1 MAIISTL
8 RDKGGKF
15 LLIVV
20 GTTIALFV
28 IQDILAPNSSI
39 IGQNRNI
46 VGSINGEEIDL
57 VRFNAVYEELTYNF
71 SLNNGRSPT
80 QQEVSELR
88 DQAWERLI
96 NDISYVEEFNK
107 IGLTVTDKES
117 VDMVQGNNI
126 HPMIIQAFSD
136 PSTGSFNKD
145 NVIGYLQNL
154 SNQPAN
160 QQQAWFSFESNL
172 KPMRLRTKYDNL
184 IAQSTYYNSLDAE
197 AEYFNTSSQ
206 IDLAYFYIPF
216 FAVSDTLF
224 DVSTNEMRS
233 YLNKNKSDYNQEE
246 TRSIDYAFFSVQPS
260 AEDSTFFE
268 NEINDIRSNLM
279 SSNIIDDS
287 TYAVIN
293 SDSFNPYIKFNPD
306 ELPTDL
312 VGKDVGF
319 ITEPT
324 YENGSISIKKLSKI
338 DQDAQEKARA
348 KHILLRFD
356 DSNKSTVRTEA
367 NRILNLLRS
376 GSDFEETAR
385 TYSQDGSASNGGD
398 LGWFTDGMMVKP
410 FQDAVFSRRRSG
422 LIPRIIET
430 DFGFHIINV
439 TYPKTRTS
447 YFVANISKDILPSD
461 NTRNNIYRSAE
472 LFKLDIKS
480 SEDVFSDYLK
490 ENNIIGGNIS
500 DIDKNS
506 TEVGTIPNARNVI
519 LWSYSDDRYV
529 GEVSDVLE
537 TDEGYIVAQ
546 INEMKDE
553 GTKKLDEVENSIKR
567 RIIDEK
573 KYEYLKEILVDYSS
587 LQDLKDN
594 SGLGDIYRS
603 SGISMTE
610 NSLSNVG
617 FSPES
622 IGTAFSMQEGELT
635 RPFKIDGG
643 VIVLGLE
650 SKVLA
655 DTLSNYDDY
664 RNTLIQTNRF
674 NVPLKIDDAIKHFS
688 DIEDDRYKFF

>member
-1 MAIISTL
+1 MYK
-8 RDKGGKF
+8 RQ
-15 LLIVV
+15 VV

-216 FAVSDTLF
+216 LAVSDTLF

-233 YLNKNKSDYNQEE
+233 YLNKNKSDYNQDE

-312 VGKDVGF
+312 VGEDVGF

-376 GSDFEETAR
+376 GSDFGETAR

-603 SGISMTE
+603 SGISMSE

-688 DIEDDRYKFF
+688 EIEDERYKFF

>member
-1 MAIISTL
+1 MI
-8 RDKGGKF
+8 
-15 LLIVV
+15 
-20 GTTIALFV
+20 
-28 IQDILAPNSSI
+28 
-39 IGQNRNI
+39 QNRNI
-46 VGSINGEEIDL
+46 IGSINGEDIDL
-57 VRFNAVYEELTYNF
+57 VRFNAVYEELSYNF
-71 SLNNGRSPT
+71 SLNNGRSPN
-80 QQEVSELR
+80 QQEISDLR

-96 NDISYVEEFNK
+96 NDISYVEEFKK

-224 DVSTNEMRS
+224 DVSKNEMRS
-233 YLNKNKSDYNQEE
+233 YLNKNKSDYNQDE

-293 SDSFNPYIKFNPD
+293 SDSFNPYIKYNPD

-480 SEDVFSDYLK
+480 TEDVFSDYLK

>member
-15 LLIVV
+15 LVFVV
-20 GTTIALFV
+20 GFSIAAFV
-28 IQDILAPNSSI
+28 LGDILGPNSSL

-57 VRFNAVYEELTYNF
+57 VRFNTVYEELTYNF

-233 YLNKNKSDYNQEE
+233 YLNKNKSDYNQDE

-268 NEINDIRSNLM
+268 NEINNIRSNLM

-293 SDSFNPYIKFNPD
+293 SDSFNPYIKYNPD

-312 VGKDVGF
+312 VGEDVGF

-480 SEDVFSDYLK
+480 TDDVFSDYLK

-635 RPFKIDGG
+635 RPFRIDGG

-650 SKVLA
+650 SKVVA

>member
-15 LLIVV
+15 LVFVV
-20 GTTIALFV
+20 GCSIVAFV
-28 IQDILAPNSSI
+28 LGDILGPNSSL

-233 YLNKNKSDYNQEE
+233 YLNKNKSDYNQDE

-480 SEDVFSDYLK
+480 TEDVFSDYLK

-603 SGISMTE
+603 SGISMSE

>member
-15 LLIVV
+15 LVFVV
-20 GTTIALFV
+20 GFSIAAFV
-28 IQDILAPNSSI
+28 LGDILGPNSSL

-233 YLNKNKSDYNQEE
+233 YLNKNKSDYNQDE

-293 SDSFNPYIKFNPD
+293 SDSFNPYIKYNPD

-312 VGKDVGF
+312 VGEDVGF
-319 ITEPT
+319 ITEPK

-480 SEDVFSDYLK
+480 TDDVFSDYLK

>member
-71 SLNNGRSPT
+71 SLNNGRSPN

-233 YLNKNKSDYNQEE
+233 YLNKNKSDYNQDE

-293 SDSFNPYIKFNPD
+293 SDSFNPYIKYNPD

-480 SEDVFSDYLK
+480 TEDVFSDYLK

-688 DIEDDRYKFF
+688 EIEDERYKFF

>member
-15 LLIVV
+15 LVFVV
-20 GTTIALFV
+20 GFSIAAFV
-28 IQDILAPNSSI
+28 LGDILGPNSSL

-71 SLNNGRSPT
+71 SLNNGRSPN

-233 YLNKNKSDYNQEE
+233 YLNKNKSDYNQDE

-293 SDSFNPYIKFNPD
+293 SDSFNPYIRYNPD

-480 SEDVFSDYLK
+480 TDDVFSDYLK

>member
-15 LLIVV
+15 LVFVV
-20 GTTIALFV
+20 GFSIAAFV
-28 IQDILAPNSSI
+28 LGDILGPNSSI

-46 VGSINGEEIDL
+46 IGNINGEEIDL

-71 SLNNGRSPT
+71 SLREGRSPT

-233 YLNKNKSDYNQEE
+233 YLNKNKSDYNQDE

-480 SEDVFSDYLK
+480 TEDVFSDYLK

>member
-15 LLIVV
+15 LVFVV
-20 GTTIALFV
+20 GFSIAAFV
-28 IQDILAPNSSI
+28 LGDILGPNSSL

-71 SLNNGRSPT
+71 SLNNGRSPN

-136 PSTGSFNKD
+136 PTTGSFNKD

-233 YLNKNKSDYNQEE
+233 YLNKNKSDYNQDE

-293 SDSFNPYIKFNPD
+293 SDSFNPYIKYNPD

-480 SEDVFSDYLK
+480 TDDVFSDYLK

>member
-15 LLIVV
+15 LVFVV
-20 GTTIALFV
+20 GFSIAAFV
-28 IQDILAPNSSI
+28 LSDILGPNSSI

-233 YLNKNKSDYNQEE
+233 YLNKNKSDYNQDE

-480 SEDVFSDYLK
+480 TDDIFSDYLK

>member
-8 RDKGGKF
+8 RDRGGKF

-233 YLNKNKSDYNQEE
+233 YLNKNKSDYNQDE

-293 SDSFNPYIKFNPD
+293 SDSFNPYIKYNPD

-688 DIEDDRYKFF
+688 EIEDERYKFF

>member
-160 QQQAWFSFESNL
+160 QKQAWFSFESNL

-233 YLNKNKSDYNQEE
+233 YLNKNKSDYNQDE

-293 SDSFNPYIKFNPD
+293 SDSFNPYIKYNPD

-480 SEDVFSDYLK
+480 TEDVFSDYLK

>member
-15 LLIVV
+15 LVFVV
-20 GTTIALFV
+20 GFSIAAFV
-28 IQDILAPNSSI
+28 LGDILGPNSSI

-233 YLNKNKSDYNQEE
+233 YLNKNKSDYNQDE

-293 SDSFNPYIKFNPD
+293 SDSFNPYIKYNPD

-480 SEDVFSDYLK
+480 TEDVFSDYLK

>member
-15 LLIVV
+15 LVFVV
-20 GTTIALFV
+20 GFSIAAFV
-28 IQDILAPNSSI
+28 LGDILGPNSSL

-233 YLNKNKSDYNQEE
+233 YLNKNKSDYNQDE

-480 SEDVFSDYLK
+480 TDDVFSDYLK
-490 ENNIIGGNIS
+490 ENNIIGGSIS

>member
-15 LLIVV
+15 LVFVV
-20 GTTIALFV
+20 GFSIAAFV
-28 IQDILAPNSSI
+28 LGDILGPNSSL

-184 IAQSTYYNSLDAE
+184 IAQSTYYNTLDAE

-233 YLNKNKSDYNQEE
+233 YLNKNKSDYNQDE

-480 SEDVFSDYLK
+480 TEDVFSDYLK

>member
-28 IQDILAPNSSI
+28 IQDILGPNSSI

-233 YLNKNKSDYNQEE
+233 YLNKNKSDYNQDE

-293 SDSFNPYIKFNPD
+293 SDSFNPYIKYNPD

-480 SEDVFSDYLK
+480 TEDVFSDYLK

>member
-15 LLIVV
+15 LVFVV
-20 GTTIALFV
+20 GFSIAAFV
-28 IQDILAPNSSI
+28 LGDILGPNSSF

-233 YLNKNKSDYNQEE
+233 YLNKNKSDYNQDE

-293 SDSFNPYIKFNPD
+293 SDSFNPYIKYNPD
-306 ELPTDL
+306 ELPNDL

-319 ITEPT
+319 ITDPT

-356 DSNKSTVRTEA
+356 DSNKSTVRIEA

-480 SEDVFSDYLK
+480 TEDIFSDYLK

-506 TEVGTIPNARNVI
+506 TDVGTISNARNVI
-519 LWSYSDDRYV
+519 LWSYADDRYV

-553 GTKKLDEVENSIKR
+553 GIKKLDEVENSIKR

>member
-15 LLIVV
+15 LVFVV
-20 GTTIALFV
+20 GFSIAAFV
-28 IQDILAPNSSI
+28 LGDILGPNSSL

-233 YLNKNKSDYNQEE
+233 YLNKNKSDYNQDE

-293 SDSFNPYIKFNPD
+293 SDSFNPYIKYNPD

-312 VGKDVGF
+312 VGEDVGF

-480 SEDVFSDYLK
+480 TEDVFSDYLK

-650 SKVLA
+650 SKVVA

>member
-15 LLIVV
+15 LVFVV
-20 GTTIALFV
+20 GFSIAAFV
-28 IQDILAPNSSI
+28 LGDILGPNSSF

-233 YLNKNKSDYNQEE
+233 YLNKNKSDYNQDE

-293 SDSFNPYIKFNPD
+293 SDSFNPYIKYNPD
-306 ELPTDL
+306 ELPTYL

-319 ITEPT
+319 ITDPT

-356 DSNKSTVRTEA
+356 DSNKSTVRIEA

-480 SEDVFSDYLK
+480 TEDIFSDYLK

-519 LWSYSDDRYV
+519 LWSYADDRYV

-553 GTKKLDEVENSIKR
+553 GIKKLDEVENSIKR

-603 SGISMTE
+603 SGISMSE

-635 RPFKIDGG
+635 KPFKIDGG

>member
-80 QQEVSELR
+80 QQEISELR

-233 YLNKNKSDYNQEE
+233 YLNKNKSDYNQDE

-293 SDSFNPYIKFNPD
+293 SDSFNPYIKYNPD

-480 SEDVFSDYLK
+480 TEDVFSDYLK

>member
-15 LLIVV
+15 LVFVV
-20 GTTIALFV
+20 GFSIAAFV
-28 IQDILAPNSSI
+28 LGDILGPNSSF

-233 YLNKNKSDYNQEE
+233 YLNKNKSDYNQDE

-293 SDSFNPYIKFNPD
+293 SDSFNPYIKYNPD
-306 ELPTDL
+306 ELPTYL

-319 ITEPT
+319 ITDPT

-480 SEDVFSDYLK
+480 TDDIFSDYLK

-506 TEVGTIPNARNVI
+506 TDVGTISNARNVI
-519 LWSYSDDRYV
+519 LWSYADDRYV

-553 GTKKLDEVENSIKR
+553 GIKKLDEVENSIKR

>member
-1 MAIISTL
+1 
-8 RDKGGKF
+8 
-15 LLIVV
+15 
-20 GTTIALFV
+20 
-28 IQDILAPNSSI
+28 
-39 IGQNRNI
+39 
-46 VGSINGEEIDL
+46 
-57 VRFNAVYEELTYNF
+57 
-71 SLNNGRSPT
+71 
-80 QQEVSELR
+80 
-88 DQAWERLI
+88 
-96 NDISYVEEFNK
+96 
-107 IGLTVTDKES
+107 
-117 VDMVQGNNI
+117 
-126 HPMIIQAFSD
+126 
-136 PSTGSFNKD
+136 
-145 NVIGYLQNL
+145 
-154 SNQPAN
+154 
-160 QQQAWFSFESNL
+160 
-172 KPMRLRTKYDNL
+172 MRLRTKYDNL

-233 YLNKNKSDYNQEE
+233 YLNKNKSDYNQDE

-293 SDSFNPYIKFNPD
+293 SDSFNPYIKYNPD

-480 SEDVFSDYLK
+480 TEDVFSDYLK

-603 SGISMTE
+603 SGISMSE

>member
-15 LLIVV
+15 LVFVV
-20 GTTIALFV
+20 GFSIAAFV
-28 IQDILAPNSSI
+28 LGDILGPNSSL

-57 VRFNAVYEELTYNF
+57 VRFNAVYEQLTYNF

-233 YLNKNKSDYNQEE
+233 YLNKNKSDYNQDE

-480 SEDVFSDYLK
+480 TEDIFSDYLK

>member
-15 LLIVV
+15 LVFVV
-20 GTTIALFV
+20 GFSIAAFV
-28 IQDILAPNSSI
+28 LGDILGPNSSL

-233 YLNKNKSDYNQEE
+233 YLNKNKSDYNQDE

-348 KHILLRFD
+348 KHILLKFD

-376 GSDFEETAR
+376 GSDFGETAR

-480 SEDVFSDYLK
+480 TEDVFSDYLK

>member
-15 LLIVV
+15 LVFVV
-20 GTTIALFV
+20 GFSIAAFV
-28 IQDILAPNSSI
+28 LGDILGPNSSL

-233 YLNKNKSDYNQEE
+233 YLNKNKSDYNQDE

-348 KHILLRFD
+348 KHILLKFD

-480 SEDVFSDYLK
+480 TEDVFSDYLK

-610 NSLSNVG
+610 THYLMLVFLQNL
-617 FSPES
+617 
-622 IGTAFSMQEGELT
+622 
-635 RPFKIDGG
+635 
-643 VIVLGLE
+643 
-650 SKVLA
+650 
-655 DTLSNYDDY
+655 
-664 RNTLIQTNRF
+664 
-674 NVPLKIDDAIKHFS
+674 
-688 DIEDDRYKFF
+688 

>member
-15 LLIVV
+15 LVFVV
-20 GTTIALFV
+20 GFSIAAFV
-28 IQDILAPNSSI
+28 LGDILGPNSSL

-233 YLNKNKSDYNQEE
+233 YLNKNKSDYNQDE

-319 ITEPT
+319 ITEPK

-480 SEDVFSDYLK
+480 TEDVFSDYLK

-674 NVPLKIDDAIKHFS
+674 NVPLKIDDAIKYFS

>member
-15 LLIVV
+15 LVFVV
-20 GTTIALFV
+20 GFSIAAFV
-28 IQDILAPNSSI
+28 LGDILGPNSSF

-80 QQEVSELR
+80 QQEISELR

-233 YLNKNKSDYNQEE
+233 YLNKNKSDYNQDE

-293 SDSFNPYIKFNPD
+293 SDSFNPYIKYNPD
-306 ELPTDL
+306 ELPTYL

-319 ITEPT
+319 ITDPT

-348 KHILLRFD
+348 RHILLRFD
-356 DSNKSTVRTEA
+356 DSNKSTVRIEA

-480 SEDVFSDYLK
+480 TEDIFSDYLK

-506 TEVGTIPNARNVI
+506 TDVGTISNARNVI
-519 LWSYSDDRYV
+519 LWSYADDRYV

-553 GTKKLDEVENSIKR
+553 GIKKLDEVENSIKR

-603 SGISMTE
+603 SGISMSE

>member
-15 LLIVV
+15 LVFVV
-20 GTTIALFV
+20 GFSIAAFV
-28 IQDILAPNSSI
+28 LGDILGPNSSF

-233 YLNKNKSDYNQEE
+233 YLNKNKSDYNQDE

-293 SDSFNPYIKFNPD
+293 SDSFNPYIKYNPD

-319 ITEPT
+319 ITDPT

-356 DSNKSTVRTEA
+356 DSNKSTVRIEA

-480 SEDVFSDYLK
+480 TEDIFSDYLK

-506 TEVGTIPNARNVI
+506 TDVGTISNARNVI
-519 LWSYSDDRYV
+519 LWSYADDRYV

-553 GTKKLDEVENSIKR
+553 GIKKLDEVENSIKR

>member
-15 LLIVV
+15 LVFVV
-20 GTTIALFV
+20 GFSIAAFV
-28 IQDILAPNSSI
+28 LGDILGPNSSS

-57 VRFNAVYEELTYNF
+57 VRFNTVYEELTYNF

-216 FAVSDTLF
+216 FTVSDTLF

-233 YLNKNKSDYNQEE
+233 YLNKNKSDYNQDE

>member
-15 LLIVV
+15 LVFVV
-20 GTTIALFV
+20 GFSIAAFV
-28 IQDILAPNSSI
+28 LGDILGPNSSL

-71 SLNNGRSPT
+71 SLNNGRSPN

-233 YLNKNKSDYNQEE
+233 YLNKNKSDYNQDE

-293 SDSFNPYIKFNPD
+293 SDSFNPYIKYNPD

-480 SEDVFSDYLK
+480 TDDVFSDYLK

>member
-8 RDKGGKF
+8 RDRGGKF
-15 LLIVV
+15 LVFVV
-20 GTTIALFV
+20 GFSIAAFV
-28 IQDILAPNSSI
+28 LGDILGPNSSI

-46 VGSINGEEIDL
+46 VGNINGEEIDL

-71 SLNNGRSPT
+71 SLRVGRSPN

-233 YLNKNKSDYNQEE
+233 YLNKNKSDYNQDE

-293 SDSFNPYIKFNPD
+293 SDSFNPYIKYNPD

-480 SEDVFSDYLK
+480 TEDVFSDYLK

>member
-15 LLIVV
+15 LVFVV
-20 GTTIALFV
+20 GFSIAAFV
-28 IQDILAPNSSI
+28 LGDILGPNSSL

-71 SLNNGRSPT
+71 SLNNGRSPN

-184 IAQSTYYNSLDAE
+184 IAQSTYYNTLEAE

-233 YLNKNKSDYNQEE
+233 YLNKNKSDYNQDE

-480 SEDVFSDYLK
+480 TEDVFSDYLK

>member
-15 LLIVV
+15 LVFVV
-20 GTTIALFV
+20 GFSIAAFV
-28 IQDILAPNSSI
+28 LGDILGPNSSF

-233 YLNKNKSDYNQEE
+233 YLNKNKSDYNQDE

-293 SDSFNPYIKFNPD
+293 SDSFNPYIKYNPD
-306 ELPTDL
+306 ELPNDL

-319 ITEPT
+319 ITDPT

-356 DSNKSTVRTEA
+356 DSNKSTVRIEA

-480 SEDVFSDYLK
+480 TEDIFSDYLK

-519 LWSYSDDRYV
+519 LWSYADDRYV

-553 GTKKLDEVENSIKR
+553 GIKKLDEVENSIKR

-688 DIEDDRYKFF
+688 EIEDERYKFF

>member
-15 LLIVV
+15 LVFVV
-20 GTTIALFV
+20 GFSIAAFV
-28 IQDILAPNSSI
+28 LGDILGPNSSL

-233 YLNKNKSDYNQEE
+233 YLNKNKSDYNQDE

-480 SEDVFSDYLK
+480 TEDVFSDYLK

-674 NVPLKIDDAIKHFS
+674 NVPLKIDDAIKYFS

>member
-15 LLIVV
+15 LVFVV
-20 GTTIALFV
+20 GFSIAAFV
-28 IQDILAPNSSI
+28 LGDILGPNSSL

-233 YLNKNKSDYNQEE
+233 YLNKNKSDYNQDE

-480 SEDVFSDYLK
+480 TEDVFSDYLK

-655 DTLSNYDDY
+655 DSLSNYDDY

>member
-8 RDKGGKF
+8 RDKMGKF
-15 LLIVV
+15 LVVVV
-20 GTTIALFV
+20 GFSIAAFV
-28 IQDILAPNSSI
+28 LGDILGPNSSI
-39 IGQNRNI
+39 GNPNQNI
-46 VGSINGEEIDL
+46 VGEINGEEIDL
-57 VRFNAVYEELTYNF
+57 VRFNSIFEQLSYNF
-71 SLNNGRSPT
+71 SLNNGRSPNT
-80 QQEVSELR
+80 QEIVGIR
-88 DQAWERLI
+88 DQAWEKLI
-96 NDISYVEEFNK
+96 NDISYVDQYNELG
-107 IGLTVTDKES
+107 IVVTDKES

-224 DVSTNEMRS
+224 DVSMNEMRS
-233 YLNKNKSDYNQEE
+233 YLNKNKSDYNQDE

-260 AEDSTFFE
+260 AEDSMFFE

-480 SEDVFSDYLK
+480 TEDVFSEYLK

-688 DIEDDRYKFF
+688 NIEDDRYKFF

>member
-15 LLIVV
+15 LVFVV
-20 GTTIALFV
+20 GFSIAAFV
-28 IQDILAPNSSI
+28 LGDILGPNSSL

-233 YLNKNKSDYNQEE
+233 YLNKNKSDYNQDE

-293 SDSFNPYIKFNPD
+293 SDSFNPYIKYNPD

-480 SEDVFSDYLK
+480 TEDVFSDYLK

>member
-15 LLIVV
+15 LVFVV
-20 GTTIALFV
+20 GFSIAAFV
-28 IQDILAPNSSI
+28 LGDILGPNSSL

-233 YLNKNKSDYNQEE
+233 YLNKNKSDYNQDE

-480 SEDVFSDYLK
+480 TEDVFSDYLK
-490 ENNIIGGNIS
+490 ENDIIGGNIS